1 MNMIRL
7 MRLTVL
13 LLLLSTAAGCNRE
26 TIMPEPERPARPDTN
41 EDLLKDSVYHYTYGF
56 YLWQADLPDWFGD
69 VRNHTRQYNSADAV
83 LETLKGYAR
92 DGAGNPYDRFS
103 FLDRWGTVNAE
114 IQEGYAGSFGFDVR
128 YNNDTDLYVKKV
140 DIGSPAYQQGIRRGW
155 QIVQLNGTSDL
166 SLASMERDNFAFLFG
181 ALDAGQISLVLRK
194 PNGNEVA
201 VDMQRGNYQLQPI
214 MSQKTYNVAHKKVGY
229 FAFDIFVSTLD
240 NRGNPTYVKDQLDEL
255 MASFEAEGAEELIVD
270 LRYNGGGA
278 VATAEYLSDLL
289 APIAVGDG
297 VMYTNKVN
305 NGLDDF
311 LRNHG
316 VRIDFSPVHF
326 HKTNNLNLHRI
337 YFLVTEGTASASE
350 LLINNLSPHIDVKLI
365 GEHTTYGKPVG
376 FFNWNILGVDLY
388 AVSFQTFNSAGYGD
402 YFSGMPVDK
411 VVFDDLTRDFGDAQE
426 DMIAEALYYAENGT
440 FSTDN
445 ESLQATARMR
455 LSGSSSNRIN
465 RTLDR
470 HGRKGMYTFNSYIA
484 LSNNGWD

>member
-1 MNMIRL
+1 
-7 MRLTVL
+7 
-13 LLLLSTAAGCNRE
+13 
-26 TIMPEPERPARPDTN
+26 MPEPERPARPETD

-69 VRNHTRQYNSADAV
+69 VRSHTRQYRSADAV
-83 LETLKGYAR
+83 LEALKGYAR
-92 DGAGNPYDRFS
+92 DAAGNPYDRFS

-114 IQEGYAGSFGFDVR
+114 IQQGYAGSFGFDVR

-155 QIVQLNGTSDL
+155 QLVEINGTGDL
-166 SLASMERDNFAFLFG
+166 SLSSMERDNFDFLFG
-181 ALDAGQISLVLRK
+181 ALDGSQISLVLRK
-194 PNGNEVA
+194 PDGSEVA
-201 VDMQRGNYQLQPI
+201 VDMQRGNYQLQPVT
-214 MSQKTYNVAHKKVGY
+214 SQKHYNLTNKKVGY
-229 FAFDIFVSTLD
+229 FAFDTFVSTLD
-240 NRGNPTYVKDQLDEL
+240 NRGNPTYVKNQLDAL
-255 MASFEAEGAEELIVD
+255 MASFEKEGVEELIVD

-278 VATAEYLSDLL
+278 VVTAEYLSDLL
-289 APIAVGDG
+289 APTAVGDG

-305 NGLDDF
+305 GGLDDF

-326 HKTNNLNLHRI
+326 HKTNGLNLSRI

-411 VVFDDLTRDFGDAQE
+411 VVFDDLTRELGDAQE
-426 DMIAEALYYAENGT
+426 DMIAEALYYAENGR
-440 FSTDN
+440 FSPDSQ
-445 ESLQATARMR
+445 SLQAIGRAR
-455 LSGSSSNRIN
+455 LSGSPSHRLNRS
-465 RTLDR
+465 LDR
-470 HGRKGMYTFNSYIA
+470 HGYKGMYAFREH
-484 LSNNGWD
+484 LVP